1 MCVTNRKEVEINTLK
16 QSMIDKRLQESQ
28 DVSVFVFPEHYGKK
42 KKTQEMVTK
51 LS

>member
-1 MCVTNRKEVEINTLK
+1 MCVTNRKEVEINMLK
-16 QSMIDKRLQESQ
+16 QPTINKRLRESQ
-28 DVSVFVFPEHYGKK
+28 HVSVFVFPEQKGKK